1 MGEVVCFGGG
11 VRRVSTALR
20 FFCFALIALC
30 VLATQSVAQVA
41 TVPKDQPQNMSV
53 VMDMLSKL
61 PPKVREELMAEA
73 DQVKGICASKQFFS
87 SFHDCDCIS
96 LQFLARRLTQGPDP
110 TQGLLLFEVSKMCVN
125 TIGAAGYSYNYCL
138 HALQPFT
145 GKIGAACTCVARK
158 MVNEYAAA
166 PNPDVHYVRG
176 LYMNGLQSCKI
187 QNYIETPTIE
197 LYKQEYGVKDL
208 PTKKTEGSYLP

>member
-1 MGEVVCFGGG
+1 MNEVVRFGGG
-11 VRRVSTALR
+11 VRRISNVLCALSL
-20 FFCFALIALC
+20 ALIALC
-30 VLATQSVAQVA
+30 ASATLSVAQIAV
-41 TVPKDQPQNMSV
+41 VPKDQPVDMSV
-53 VMDMLSKL
+53 VMDTLSKL
-61 PPKVREELMAEA
+61 PSKVREELMAEA
-73 DQVKGICASKQFFS
+73 GQVKGICASKQFFS

-96 LQFLARRLTQGPDP
+96 LQFLARRLTQGPEP

-125 TIGAAGYSYNYCL
+125 KTGAAGYSYNYCL

-158 MVNEYAAA
+158 MVKEYAAT

-176 LYMNGLQSCKI
+176 LYMSGLQSCKI
-187 QNYIETPTIE
+187 QNYIQAPVEE

-208 PTKKTEGSYLP
+208 PTKKTEGSYRP